1 VSWYDVNSCPLWLT
15 DCNKSTLSV
24 YPVSEPRCQAET
36 SRIQSWSDSYPV
48 ARWGAKFLKM
58 RLISSTSDFIWHLR
72 RLKFKDSEFVT
83 YEMASK
89 IQIPL
94 SNMFRSQHSSE
105 RKRKYNIY
113 VPEKNIKIFYII
125 LMYVP
130 CMLCSLLSRPTNAQ
144 YIFIENILYTVST
157 PWRCCGYIETCRSI
171 AIYKI

>member
-1 VSWYDVNSCPLWLT
+1 MSWYDVNSCPLWLT

-113 VPEKNIKIFYII
+113 VPEKTLKYFTLFWCMCRACCVVWYPDQQMHNMYLLRIFYI
-125 LMYVP
+125 P
-130 CMLCSLLSRPTNAQ
+130 
-144 YIFIENILYTVST
+144 
-157 PWRCCGYIETCRSI
+157 
-171 AIYKI
+171 